1 MLEEIKILHET
12 EKSRI
17 ILLRDSETK
26 KKVIRKE
33 LRGNHSLYEKLKEY
47 KHPYLPEIYSV
58 EEKDGK
64 TIILEEYIEGVSL
77 DRAFL
82 SERILTR
89 CFLEMCQVLDFLH
102 FRHILHRDIKPEH
115 ILLAPD
121 HHIRLIDF
129 DAAREP
135 KAEASQDTCLLG
147 TKGYAAPEQYGFSQ
161 TDERADIY
169 SLGITFQTLLG
180 PVARKKR
187 WRKLLRK
194 CTDMDPKGRFS
205 SAHQIRNAF
214 YRRRFFKWGV
224 QPVCMLVV
232 GFYLAVFISLFFEP
246 TVAPFMRTMFGLAD
260 TQKWESEQIDTQE
273 MRNMRADGTAAEM
286 YEYQGPEVE
295 EKYQLLK
302 SMYPDKTILYSGYMD
317 KEGAL
322 VYGYYDT
329 VYDYNTGRYT
339 VDGLIT
345 EVKVGVDGTVTEI
358 TSGYYDEYMPAIM
371 ALNDKSTWLYRPG
384 ETFWDRIF

>member
-33 LRGNHSLYEKLKEY
+33 LRGNHSLYKKLKEY

-58 EEKDGK
+58 EDKDGK

-102 FRHILHRDIKPEH
+102 SRHILHRDIKPEH

-194 CTDMDPKGRFS
+194 CTDMDPKDVFLLLIRFEMLS
-205 SAHQIRNAF
+205 TGADFSN
-214 YRRRFFKWGV
+214 GV
-224 QPVCMLVV
+224 C
-232 GFYLAVFISLFFEP
+232 SLFAYWYLGF
-246 TVAPFMRTMFGLAD
+246 TWQFSFLCFLNQRLRLLCGQCLDWLTH
-260 TQKWESEQIDTQE
+260 
-273 MRNMRADGTAAEM
+273 RNGKASRLIHRKCEICGQMVR
-286 YEYQGPEVE
+286 
-295 EKYQLLK
+295 LLRC
-302 SMYPDKTILYSGYMD
+302 MNI
-317 KEGAL
+317 
-322 VYGYYDT
+322 
-329 VYDYNTGRYT
+329 
-339 VDGLIT
+339 
-345 EVKVGVDGTVTEI
+345 KV
-358 TSGYYDEYMPAIM
+358 
-371 ALNDKSTWLYRPG
+371 
-384 ETFWDRIF
+384 